1 MEYKQIKDDIKRLHD
16 KNLELLNQIIEIQ
29 KEYDTNCKLIDKM
42 MMKYQNKH
50 TVEQEDIDI
59 DIIKYKELL
68 EELFPDFIVNDLQQT
83 KAGCP
88 DFKLIHKLD
97 TSISFE

>member
-59 DIIKYKELL
+59 DIDINVGYYC
-68 EELFPDFIVNDLQQT
+68 
-83 KAGCP
+83 GC
-88 DFKLIHKLD
+88 
-97 TSISFE
+97 